1 MKHVGDKTPVL
12 TCFYVREEEDKV
24 VGMINIR
31 LVLNTFL
38 LEAEFYSETFRQ
50 TIQRTNHCGQEIAG
64 KSLRARDCGQILAC
78 APFLKKL

>member
-50 TIQRTNHCGQEIAG
+50 TIQRTNHCGQEIAD
-64 KSLRARDCGQILAC
+64 KSLLA
-78 APFLKKL
+78 PHSSKSYNNH